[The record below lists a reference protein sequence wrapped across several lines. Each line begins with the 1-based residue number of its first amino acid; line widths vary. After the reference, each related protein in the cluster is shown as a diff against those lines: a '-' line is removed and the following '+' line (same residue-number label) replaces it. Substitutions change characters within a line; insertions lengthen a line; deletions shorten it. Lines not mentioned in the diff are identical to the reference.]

1 VAVPTTART
10 RAVVTGARGIG
21 AAAAESLVRRGAQ
34 VFVIADDPGDC
45 DALAVALGGSVTGWA
60 RADLREEA
68 PTISA
73 FDQAV
78 ESLGGLDAVVAV
90 AGGSGRRFGDGPLH
104 ELTVEAWEAT
114 LALNLTTTF
123 LTAREAL
130 RRFVEGRHGSLVLT
144 SSTLA
149 RSPSPRH
156 FGTHAYAT
164 AKAAIEGM
172 VTALAAYYAPMGI
185 RVNAVSP
192 GLVRT
197 AMAER
202 AASDQSISAYV
213 RRKQPIVGD
222 LLDPRPLGEAMAWLA
237 LASEV
242 TGQVLAVDGGWSV
255 TEAAIAWSPA
265 EETS

>member
-1 VAVPTTART
+1 VPATRA
-10 RAVVTGARGIG
+10 RAVVTGARGIA
-21 AAAAESLVRRGAQ
+21 AAAAESLVYRGAQ
-34 VFVIADDPGDC
+34 VFVIADEPRDC
-45 DALAVALGGSVTGWA
+45 DALVRTLGTSAAGWA
-60 RADLREEA
+60 SADLRDEA
-68 PTISA
+68 AAVSA
-73 FDQAV
+73 FDRAV
-78 ESLGGLDAVVAV
+78 ESLGGLDTVIAV

-104 ELTVEAWEAT
+104 ELSTKAWEAT

-123 LTAREAL
+123 LSAREAI
-130 RRFVEGRHGSLVLT
+130 RRFVEGRSGSLVMT
-144 SSTLA
+144 SSALA
-149 RSPSPRH
+149 RSPSSRH

-202 AASDQSISAYV
+202 AASSQLVSGYV
-213 RRKQPIVGD
+213 KCKQPLVGD
-222 LLDPRPLGEAMAWLA
+222 LLGPRPVGEAMAWLA
-237 LASEV
+237 LASGV

-255 TEAAIAWSPA
+255 TEVGSSLS
-265 EETS
+265 EEMSS